1 MFQVGDRVVYCGAG
15 VCCIKEISTVEMDGV
30 DKDKLFYILNPVGR
44 EDSVIYAPTENGR
57 TVMRPVLQRE
67 EAEALIRGIPDIEP
81 LPPIDS
87 RSREAVCRESIK
99 SCDCRNLIQII
110 KSLYLK
116 GQARAESGRR
126 ALNADERYLRQAEDI
141 LYAELAVALDIERK
155 SVQDYICG
163 VLDGQ

>member
-1 MFQVGDRVVYCGAG
+1 MFQVGERVVYGGAG
-15 VCCIKEISTVEMDGV
+15 VCRIKEISTVDMDGV

-57 TVMRPVLQRE
+57 TVMRKVLGRE

-87 RSREAVCRESIK
+87 RSRESVCREGIK
-99 SCDCRNLIQII
+99 SCDCRSLIQII

-126 ALNADERYLRQAEDI
+126 ALNADERYLKQAEDI
-141 LYAELAVALDIERK
+141 LYAELAVALDIEK
-155 SVQDYICG
+155 TDVQRYIVE
-163 VLDGQ
+163 VLEK